1 MATPTLS
8 SEGTTPDLEREM
20 STQQSPPARDRSA
33 GSGIEI
39 VDLHKFYLKRG
50 PRAGWRRTAH
60 EHLHVLEN
68 IGLTI
73 KPGEF
78 VSLLGPSGCGKT
90 TLLKCID
97 GLLPF
102 DHGEIRVAGK
112 PIKGPGRDRAF
123 VFQNFGLL
131 PWRTV
136 LGNVT
141 LPLEDGTTSKDE
153 REELA
158 RHFIEMVGLT
168 RFIDRHPHELSGGM
182 QQRVGIAR
190 GLAMSPQILL
200 MDEPF
205 GALDAQ
211 TRELMQV
218 ELLQIWRDTG
228 KTVVFVT
235 HSVDEAIFLS
245 QRIVVM
251 SANPGRISE
260 VLEVPFGYPRDD
272 SIKMDPAYGEMRHR
286 LWQMLSPR
294 ATAAF
299 IE

>member
-1 MATPTLS
+1 MTPEPITAAAS
-8 SEGTTPDLEREM
+8 SARGGTEAAEG
-20 STQQSPPARDRSA
+20 SSIQ
-33 GSGIEI
+33 IEG
-39 VDLHKFYLKRG
+39 LHKFYRKKAKRG
-50 PRAGWRRTAH
+50 RDDY
-60 EHLHVLEN
+60 LHVLDDIN
-68 IGLTI
+68 LDIR
-73 KPGEF
+73 PGEF

-102 DHGEIRVAGK
+102 DHGVIRAGGV
-112 PIKGPGRDRAF
+112 PIKGAGRDRAF

-141 LPLEDGTTSKDE
+141 LPLEDGTTSKQE
-153 REELA
+153 REAVA
-158 RHFIEMVGLT
+158 RQYIEMVGLT

-190 GLAMSPQILL
+190 GLAMSPKILL

-218 ELLQIWRDTG
+218 ELLQIWQETG
-228 KTVVFVT
+228 KSVVFVT

-251 SANPGRISE
+251 TANPGRIAT
-260 VLEVPFGYPRDD
+260 VLEVPFGYPRGNDM
-272 SIKMDPAYGEMRHR
+272 KREPEYGEMRHQ
-286 LWQMLSPR
+286 LWQMLAPAS
-294 ATAAF
+294 AASF
-299 IE
+299 SE